1 MIQIGNPAALETDLL
16 LRRAAAHYQA
26 GRLAEAET
34 LYRQVL
40 MLRPGF
46 AEAFASLALVLFRQG
61 RTAEAIGAF
70 RQALEIAPDNSDTLY
85 KLGNLLLR
93 EGEAGEARIAESF
106 ACFRRHAR
114 LTFGTG
120 GKGADVAHRIKH
132 DREQQDY
139 LAQTCGIK
147 EWTFHLADGE
157 RIASRTV
164 NAANVAKATEEWN
177 SSSPRIIVIDNL
189 LGEEALE
196 KLRRYCWG
204 STIWRETHAEG
215 YLTAMP
221 EHGLACPL
229 IAQIDE
235 DMRAAYPGILGA
247 HLLRYLWAFKYDSQL
262 SGVGTHADPSV
273 VTFNF
278 WITADES
285 NLDPEHGGLTVWNVA
300 TPSGLKTQQYIG
312 DTAGCQAYLARAG
325 AKSITIP
332 YRSNR
337 AVVFASDLFHET
349 DRMHFKDGYTNR
361 RINLTMLYGRRQ
373 G

>member
-1 MIQIGNPAALETDLL
+1 MIKVAGNPGTGEAL
-16 LRRAAAHYQA
+16 LRQAAAHYQA
-26 GRLAEAET
+26 GRLTDAEK

-40 MLRPGF
+40 TLQSGL
-46 AEAFASLALVLFRQG
+46 ADAHTSLALVLFRQG
-61 RTAEAIGAF
+61 RTEESIAAF
-70 RQALEIAPDNSDTLY
+70 RQALKIAPNDTDTLY
-85 KLGNLLLR
+85 KLGNMLLR
-93 EGEAGEARIAESF
+93 EGGPDDKRIEESF
-106 ACFRRHAR
+106 TCFLRHAR
-114 LTFGTG
+114 LTFEAG
-120 GKGADVAHRIKH
+120 GKGANAPHRVRH
-132 DREQQDY
+132 DREQLEY
-139 LAQTCGIK
+139 LAQTYGLE
-147 EWTFHLADGE
+147 EWKFHLADGQ
-157 RIASRTV
+157 RIAARTV
-164 NAANVAKATEEWN
+164 NAANAAKATEEWN
-177 SSSPRIIVIDNL
+177 NSNPRIIVIDDL

-204 STIWRETHAEG
+204 STVWREPHPEG

-278 WITADES
+278 WITADDA

-300 TPSGLKTQQYIG
+300 TPAGLTTQQYIG

-325 AKSITIP
+325 ARSITIP

-337 AVVFASDLFHET
+337 AVVFSSDLFHET

-361 RINLTMLYGRRQ
+361 RINLTMLYGRR
-373 G
+373 

>member
-1 MIQIGNPAALETDLL
+1 MMPADAI
-16 LRRAAAHYQA
+16 LRQAAAHYQA
-26 GRLAEAET
+26 GRLAEAEQ

-40 MLRPGF
+40 ALDPRQ
-46 AEAFASLALVLFRQG
+46 AELHAGLASILFQQG
-61 RTAEAIGAF
+61 KTGEAIAAF
-70 RQALEIAPDNSDTLY
+70 RRALEIDSADAATLY

-93 EGEAGEARIAESF
+93 EGDGPGRIEESF
-106 ACFRRHAR
+106 ACFRQHAQLSFAPARIEAPHR
-114 LTFGTG
+114 L
-120 GKGADVAHRIKH
+120 KH

-139 LAQTCGIK
+139 LAETFGLR
-147 EWTFHLADGE
+147 EWQFHLADGA

-164 NAANVAKATEEWN
+164 NAANVAQATQEWSRHN
-177 SSSPRIIVIDNL
+177 PRIIVIDDL
-189 LGEEALE
+189 LSDAALE

-204 STIWRETHAEG
+204 STIWRETHPEG

-247 HLLRYLWAFKYDSQL
+247 HQLRYLWAFKYDSRL
-262 SGVGTHADPSV
+262 GGVGTHADPSV

-278 WITADES
+278 WITADDA

-300 TPSGLKTQQYIG
+300 TPSGLTTRQYIG
-312 DTAGCQAYLARAG
+312 DTAGCRAYLARMG
-325 AKSITIP
+325 AKPTTVA
-332 YRSNR
+332 YRCNR
-337 AVVFASDLFHET
+337 AVVFSSDLFHET
-349 DRMHFKDGYTNR
+349 DRMHFKEGYTNR
-361 RINLTMLYGRRQ
+361 RINITMLYGRRQ